1 MYALVRFL
9 NSFDQKEYVVP
20 VHNIKGFHPVNKD
33 DFNKTKVYT
42 TLWIDEDPDITG
54 SYTCRILLLAD
65 SEEELHKQRSN
76 KRLPRPVI
84 NASDIEHEEELIDLD
99 LQQPAAN
106 STLTAKEAHKKLKQS
121 QAASKSAAYESIL
134 SQHASSA
141 LEKNKAARESQSSSK
156 RHEIT
161 GHNQK
166 KLKKYTWQEPYEKAL
181 RERNELR
188 QTVAAMNERLDSMDC
203 KLSMIVEMLQGG
215 NVWQPRETLTSK
227 SASQLRGTLA
237 SESAPPPKKAQQTQQ
252 SPADFPETERREVQA
267 EKSHPAPT
275 ATSLASCVDTSTG
288 SLQSQCKPSGEP
300 LPTADSKATDVPFTE
315 IGGGK
320 YHVKNGL
327 VIGSQQA
334 EKILGHKKPSLVVK
348 DMAQAIWGREGLAE
362 RSYGG
367 KLAPKDYKNPTAVVR
382 KQLSP
387 DKVALIIDT
396 VTHWG
401 SPSQKYSMGPTGK
414 FPFKINGCWTSRI
427 FATH

>member
-203 KLSMIVEMLQGG
+203 KLSMSKCTA
-215 NVWQPRETLTSK
+215 PRETLTSK

-401 SPSQKYSMGPTGK
+401 SRARDIRRNKK
-414 FPFKINGCWTSRI
+414 KEN
-427 FATH
+427 